1 MTKLYKLLV
10 IALSVCLGLY
20 CHFYILPKSIEFEYL
35 FSSYEFHELPAITQY
50 FFTTVKYY
58 WLLSFIPLLSIPF
71 KMFGYNNTAK
81 FTIVLSVLMFPI
93 IYRWAVVS
101 VYAPIERMGNIF

>member
-58 WLLSFIPLLSIPF
+58 WFLSHSYPFLLRCLVTTIQLSSLLF
-71 KMFGYNNTAK
+71 FQYWCFQL
-81 FTIVLSVLMFPI
+81 FTGGLSYLFMP
-93 IYRWAVVS
+93 
-101 VYAPIERMGNIF
+101 P